1 MSQIRLAQGQVG
13 QNIQRELQQL
23 GWWNSL
29 DSYRRSLCKMV
40 AA

>member
-1 MSQIRLAQGQVG
+1 VG
-13 QNIQRELQQL
+13 LGIQQELQQL

-29 DSYRRSLCKMV
+29 NTSCRSLGKTL